1 MRWQTTVARL
11 SLTLSLTSLAA
22 CSSAPENAILQQFF
36 RASRLNDTTSLA
48 SFATARF
55 QPNTDGT
62 ITSFD
67 IVEISPERRVP
78 LRSAAA
84 TEYDTVMAEEAEF
97 VKKKDSYYLAN
108 QEAINRVLKAESV
121 KASLGGKD
129 VDIQTE
135 WSRLREEGSQLQR
148 KLSEAQRKVKAEA
161 SVVQLSLENAAQPVS
176 AAGREGDRVIKDVTI
191 TANVRRP
198 DDTSGERT
206 LIVTMEKVVLSGEPA
221 ADGKWIVTGIR
232 DANASPATKTS

>member
-1 MRWQTTVARL
+1 
-11 SLTLSLTSLAA
+11 
-22 CSSAPENAILQQFF
+22 
-36 RASRLNDTTSLA
+36 
-48 SFATARF
+48 
-55 QPNTDGT
+55 
-62 ITSFD
+62 
-67 IVEISPERRVP
+67 
-78 LRSAAA
+78 
-84 TEYDTVMAEEAEF
+84 
-97 VKKKDSYYLAN
+97 
-108 QEAINRVLKAESV
+108 
-121 KASLGGKD
+121 
-129 VDIQTE
+129 
-135 WSRLREEGSQLQR
+135 
-148 KLSEAQRKVKAEA
+148 VKAEA